1 MVQLYVAVDIL
12 KEPPEV
18 MTPPMTLIETE
29 VAIQKMIA
37 DPMNGITIFPDDEGV
52 YHGDYMGNTVALKPV
67 PYEPEEQEV
76 EQ

>member
-12 KEPPEV
+12 KDPPQV

-37 DPMNGITIFPDDEGV
+37 DPMNGVTAFPDDEGV
-52 YHGDYMGNTVALKPV
+52 YHGDYMGDTVALKPV
-67 PYEPEEQEV
+67 PHDPEEV

>member
-1 MVQLYVAVDIL
+1 MVQLYVAVNLLTD
-12 KEPPEV
+12 PPTV

-37 DPMNGITIFPDDEGV
+37 DPMNGVTVFPDDDGV
-52 YHGDYMGNTVALKPV
+52 YHGDYMGETVALKPV
-67 PYEPEEQEV
+67 PHQPEEV